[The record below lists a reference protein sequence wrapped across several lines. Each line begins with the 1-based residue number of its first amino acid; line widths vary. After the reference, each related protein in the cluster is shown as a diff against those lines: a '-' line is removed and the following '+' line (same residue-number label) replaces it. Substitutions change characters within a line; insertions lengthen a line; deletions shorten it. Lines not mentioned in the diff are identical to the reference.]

1 MRRLPVALILFSH
14 AVVDASQ
21 NILPVVLPLL
31 QDRFGLSYS
40 QVGLAAAL
48 LTISSSMIQPIFG
61 WISDR
66 WGAQWFLPA
75 GIVWTGIF
83 MGVVGLVPNYW
94 SLLVVMSLTG
104 VGTAAYHPVAAMAAA
119 HAARNQRGLGVSFFS
134 VGGNLGFALGP
145 ILMTWILLMGIGLKG
160 TTLLIVPG
168 LVAAGLIH
176 LYRREIEVPFV
187 GERERRA
194 RERVP
199 VPWRKLRTLCALITL
214 RSWGYSGL
222 IIFLPLFLREQGI
235 HLSVAGR
242 ALFVFLFFG
251 ALGGMLGGHLSDR
264 IGRQQVIAISLLMF
278 PFLMASALVLSG
290 PPRWI
295 LLAMAGMALLASFS
309 VTVVFA
315 QELLPQ
321 HLGLASGLTL
331 GLAFGAGGLGVG
343 MSGLMADL
351 LGLRASVWTLVLLP
365 GLAGLLALMLRTARG
380 HAKAS
385 STYLPAHAEKRL

>member
-1 MRRLPVALILFSH
+1 MRRLPIALILCSH

-31 QDRFGLSYS
+31 QDRFGLSYA

-48 LTISSSMIQPIFG
+48 LTISSSMIQPVFG

-66 WGAQWFLPA
+66 RGAQWFLPA
-75 GIVWTGIF
+75 GIVWTSLF
-83 MGVVGLVPNYW
+83 MGAVGLVPNYW
-94 SLLVVMSLTG
+94 TLLVVMGLTG

-119 HAARNQRGLGVSFFS
+119 HAARHQRGLGVSFFS

-145 ILMTWILLMGIGLKG
+145 ILMTWILLTRFSLKG
-160 TTLLIVPG
+160 TTLLIIPG

-176 LYRREIEVPFV
+176 VYRREIEVPFV

-194 RERVP
+194 RERAP
-199 VPWRKLRTLCALITL
+199 IPWPKLRTLCVLITL

-222 IIFLPLFLREQGI
+222 IIFVPLFLREQR
-235 HLSVAGR
+235 LDLTVAGR
-242 ALFVFLFFG
+242 ALFIFLFFG

-264 IGRQQVIAISLLMF
+264 LGRQQVIAASLLVF
-278 PFLMASALVLSG
+278 PFLMVAALTLSG
-290 PPRWI
+290 PLRWI
-295 LLAMAGMALLASFS
+295 LLALAGMALLASFS

-351 LGLRASVWTLVLLP
+351 LGLRTSVWILVLLP
-365 GLAGLLALMLRTARG
+365 GLAGLLALTLRSPRP
-380 HAKAS
+380 HAEVSA
-385 STYLPAHAEKRL
+385 TYLPAQVE

>member
-1 MRRLPVALILFSH
+1 VRRLPVALILFSH

-31 QDRFGLSYS
+31 QERFSLSYS

-48 LTISSSMIQPIFG
+48 LTISSSMIQPVFG

-75 GIVWTGIF
+75 GIVWTSLF
-83 MGVVGLVPNYW
+83 MGVVGLVPSYW
-94 SLLVVMSLTG
+94 SLLAVMSLTG

-119 HAARNQRGLGVSFFS
+119 QAARNQRGLGVSFFS

-145 ILMTWILLMGIGLKG
+145 ILMTWILLMGFGLQG
-160 TTLLIVPG
+160 TTLLIIPG
-168 LVAAGLIH
+168 LVTAGLLH
-176 LYRREIEVPFV
+176 LYRGKIEVPFV

-194 RERVP
+194 GGRVP
-199 VPWRKLRTLCALITL
+199 VPWAKLRTLCVLITL

-222 IIFLPLFLREQGI
+222 IIFIPLFLREQRLD
-235 HLSVAGR
+235 LSVAGR

-264 IGRQQVIAISLLMF
+264 LGRQQVIAASLLVF
-278 PFLMASALVLSG
+278 PFLMAAALTLSG
-290 PPRWI
+290 PLRWI
-295 LLAMAGMALLASFS
+295 LLALAGMALLASFS

-351 LGLRASVWTLVLLP
+351 LGLRASVWILVLLP
-365 GLAGLLALMLRTARG
+365 GLAGLLALMLRSPRG
-380 HAKAS
+380 HAEVS
-385 STYLPAHAEKRL
+385 PPYLPAQVEKRL

>member
-48 LTISSSMIQPIFG
+48 LTISSSMIQPVFG
-61 WISDR
+61 WMSDR
-66 WGAQWFLPA
+66 WGTQWFLPA

-94 SLLVVMSLTG
+94 TLLVVMSLTG

-119 HAARNQRGLGVSFFS
+119 HAARNQRGLGMSFFS

-145 ILMTWILLMGIGLKG
+145 ILMTWILLTGFSLKG
-160 TTLLIVPG
+160 TTLLIIPG
-168 LVAAGLIH
+168 LVTAGLIH

-199 VPWRKLRTLCALITL
+199 IPWTKLRTLCVLISL

-222 IIFLPLFLREQGI
+222 IIFIPLFLREQRI
-235 HLSVAGR
+235 DLSVAGR

-264 IGRQQVIAISLLMF
+264 LGRQQVIAASLLVF
-278 PFLMASALVLSG
+278 PFLMAAALTLSG
-290 PPRWI
+290 PLRWI
-295 LLAMAGMALLASFS
+295 LLALAGMALLASFS

-321 HLGLASGLTL
+321 QLGLASGLTL

-351 LGLRASVWTLVLLP
+351 LGLRTSVWILVLLP
-365 GLAGLLALMLRTARG
+365 GLAGLLALTLRSPRG
-380 HAKAS
+380 HAEGSAS
-385 STYLPAHAEKRL
+385 YLPAQAEKRL

>member
-21 NILPVVLPLL
+21 NVLPVVLPLL

-48 LTISSSMIQPIFG
+48 LTISSSMIQPVFG
-61 WISDR
+61 WMSDR
-66 WGAQWFLPA
+66 WGTQWFLPA

-94 SLLVVMSLTG
+94 TLLVVMSLTG

-119 HAARNQRGLGVSFFS
+119 HAARNQRGLGMSFFS
-134 VGGNLGFALGP
+134 AGGNLGFALGP
-145 ILMTWILLMGIGLKG
+145 ILMTWILLTGFSLKG
-160 TTLLIVPG
+160 TTLLIIPG
-168 LVAAGLIH
+168 LVTAGLIH

-199 VPWRKLRTLCALITL
+199 IPWTKLRTLCVLISL

-222 IIFLPLFLREQGI
+222 IIFIPLFLREQRI
-235 HLSVAGR
+235 DLSVAGR

-264 IGRQQVIAISLLMF
+264 LGRQQVIAASLLLF
-278 PFLMASALVLSG
+278 PFLMTAALTLSG
-290 PPRWI
+290 PLRWI
-295 LLAMAGMALLASFS
+295 LLALAGMALLASFS

-315 QELLPQ
+315 QDLLPQ
-321 HLGLASGLTL
+321 QLGLASGLTL

-351 LGLRASVWTLVLLP
+351 LGLRTSVWILVLLP
-365 GLAGLLALMLRTARG
+365 GLAGLLALTLRSPRG
-380 HAKAS
+380 HAEVSAS
-385 STYLPAHAEKRL
+385 YLPAQAEKRL